1 MTGGWFAE
9 VPTGSTIWITSNI
22 FRILE
27 ILLTAAF
34 IKEISKTLLER
45 MDQLSPEYQIKR
57 SQNTQAHLR
66 LIMSSQ

>member
-22 FRILE
+22 FRILA

-45 MDQLSPEYQIKR
+45 RHQLSPEHQIKR
-57 SQNTQAHLR
+57 SQNIQAHLR